1 MAKGPEKDDQDLNQE
16 NGRQMHYISTFNK
29 EEVMKYYNVLEAK
42 NALSNKRKP
51 RVSLTASFI
60 HEAFPRKLQFYFQIL
75 LTSERVRF
83 LQDSNFL

>member
-1 MAKGPEKDDQDLNQE
+1 
-16 NGRQMHYISTFNK
+16 
-29 EEVMKYYNVLEAK
+29 MKYYNVLEAK

-60 HEAFPRKLQFYFQIL
+60 HEAFPSKLQFYFQIL

-83 LQDSNFL
+83 LQDSNFLQYELSYRTLCRSQEN

>member
-1 MAKGPEKDDQDLNQE
+1 
-16 NGRQMHYISTFNK
+16 MHYISTFKK

-60 HEAFPRKLQFYFQIL
+60 HEAFRPDLDPDHNWKNWVHRIRNSDP
-75 LTSERVRF
+75 TRPT
-83 LQDSNFL
+83 